1 MSYQVLARK
10 WRPKRFQDVIGQS
23 HITKSLQNALSR
35 NKLGHAYILTGTRGI
50 GKTSVARI
58 FAKAIRCESRLEDSN
73 ACGTCESCQDFDSAS
88 SMNVVEIDGASNN
101 SVDDIRDLIGNIQY
115 LPTSGH
121 YKIYIIDEVH
131 MLSTS
136 AFNALLKTLEE
147 PPAHAIFILATTE
160 PEKLLGT
167 VLSRCQRFDFRN
179 AAVADLSAHVKKI
192 AESENIQF
200 ENDEIIKQIC
210 VQGKGSVRDTL
221 SLLDQVLSFSEDG
234 KVTEQSVSFA
244 LGLAKTSVIIEIVS
258 KIINGNRDEVVSLY
272 KNLLN
277 ENISVKN
284 ICHSLLD
291 EFYLFI
297 SQIDNPENLK
307 KRWPL
312 VDATQLESGEIFWI
326 YESISKDVSWT
337 LSSLSPENCT
347 EIALQKVTLRNSF
360 FNKAANSKKKI
371 NNPEKTEEKTST
383 PVSIEDKPQ
392 VQEEKEIEVVAEVSV
407 AVEESV
413 SATTTPTD
421 GEEVKEETEE
431 IDIKEE
437 FSKMSSALENSPTVE
452 IKTNELENKIS
463 KKEEILKEK
472 SVEELPRDWDG
483 FLAYL
488 FKVSPASSANLE
500 QGNILSPLSLTDNSV
515 SIEVGFPESSRVF
528 LDYLKEQES
537 FDKLKDLVA
546 KFFNVDVTKVNLQL
560 AMVEEEKA
568 IDSEFKS
575 KAQLKQQEE
584 DRIEEEKREK
594 IRSNPFIRKAETIFN
609 SKVDKIIISKNENN

>member
-35 NKLGHAYILTGTRGI
+35 DKLGHAYILTGTRGI

-58 FAKAIRCESRLEDSN
+58 FAKAIRCESKLEDSN
-73 ACGTCESCQDFDSAS
+73 SCGSCESCQDFDSSS

-115 LPTSGH
+115 LPTSGK

-179 AAVADLSAHVKKI
+179 AAVVDLVEHLKKI
-192 AESENIQF
+192 SESENIQF
-200 ENDEIIKQIC
+200 EDESIIKQIAI
-210 VQGKGSVRDTL
+210 QGKGSVRDTL
-221 SLLDQVLSFSEDG
+221 SLLDQVLSFSENG
-234 KVTEQSVSFA
+234 VINEQSVSFA
-244 LGLAKTSVIIEIVS
+244 LGLAKTSVIIELVS
-258 KIINGNRDEVVSLY
+258 SILNGDREEVVRLY

-277 ENISVKN
+277 ENVSVKN
-284 ICHSLLD
+284 ICHSILD

-297 SQIDNPENLK
+297 SQIDNSENLK
-307 KRWPL
+307 KRWPK
-312 VDATQLESGEIFWI
+312 VDSTQLQSGEVFWI

-360 FNKAANSKKKI
+360 FEKGEMPKKKVNNSSI
-371 NNPEKTEEKTST
+371 NEE
-383 PVSIEDKPQ
+383 VIE
-392 VQEEKEIEVVAEVSV
+392 AEVEEVITPSTTPEPSEPISV
-407 AVEESV
+407 EANVDDV
-413 SATTTPTD
+413 SA
-421 GEEVKEETEE
+421 
-431 IDIKEE
+431 KEE
-437 FSKMSSALENSPTVE
+437 FSKMSEALDNSEQLTPVSKSVE
-452 IKTNELENKIS
+452 SLKTAKT
-463 KKEEILKEK
+463 EEILKEK

-488 FKVSPASSANLE
+488 FKVSPANAANLE
-500 QGNILSPLSLTDNSV
+500 QGNILSPLSILESSV
-515 SIEVGFPESSRVF
+515 SIEIGFPESSRVF

-537 FDKLKDLVA
+537 FDKLKELVA
-546 KFFNVDVTKVNLQL
+546 KFFSVEVDKVNLQL
-560 AMVEEEKA
+560 EMVNEEQV

-575 KAQLKQQEE
+575 KAQIKQIQEDE
-584 DRIEEEKREK
+584 VEEAKKVK
-594 IRSNPFIRKAETIFN
+594 IRTNPFIKQAETIFN
-609 SKVDKIIISKNENN
+609 SKIDKIVITKEKNN

>member
-10 WRPKRFQDVIGQS
+10 WRPKRFQDVIGQG

-35 NKLGHAYILTGTRGI
+35 DKLGHAYILTGTRGI

-58 FAKAIRCESRLEDSN
+58 FAKAIRCENKLEDSN
-73 ACGTCESCQDFDSAS
+73 SCGVCESCQDFASTS

-115 LPTSGH
+115 LPTSGK

-179 AAVADLSAHVKKI
+179 AAVVDLVAHLKKI
-192 AESENIQF
+192 CEVENIQF
-200 ENDEIIKQIC
+200 EDESIIKQISI
-210 VQGKGSVRDTL
+210 QGKGSVRDTL
-221 SLLDQVLSFSEDG
+221 SLLDQVLSFSENG
-234 KVTEQSVSFA
+234 VITEQSVSFA
-244 LGLAKTSVIIEIVS
+244 LGLAKTSVIIELVS
-258 KIINGNRDEVVSLY
+258 NIINGDRDEVVTLY
-272 KNLLN
+272 KSLLN
-277 ENISVKN
+277 ENVSVKN

-297 SQIDNPENLK
+297 SQIDNSENLK
-307 KRWPL
+307 KRWPS
-312 VDATQLESGEIFWI
+312 VDSALLQSGEVFWI

-347 EIALQKVTLRNSF
+347 EIALQKVTLRNTF
-360 FNKAANSKKKI
+360 FEKGEVVKKKV
-371 NNPEKTEEKTST
+371 NNSETLKLK
-383 PVSIEDKPQ
+383 
-392 VQEEKEIEVVAEVSV
+392 
-407 AVEESV
+407 
-413 SATTTPTD
+413 
-421 GEEVKEETEE
+421 EEVKEEAPIVEEEQASTPVVTEPEPVQEE
-431 IDIKEE
+431 IDASEE
-437 FSKMSSALENSPTVE
+437 FSKMSTALEDSEKTITEAPVE
-452 IKTNELENKIS
+452 EVADSS

-488 FKVSPASSANLE
+488 FKVSPASAANLE
-500 QGNILSPLSLTDNSV
+500 QGNILSPLSKSDTSV
-515 SIEVGFPESSRVF
+515 SIEIGFPESSRVF

-537 FDKLKDLVA
+537 FDKLKELVA
-546 KFFNVDVTKVNLQL
+546 NFFSVESSKVNLQL
-560 AMVEEEKA
+560 EMVNQEQV

-575 KAQLKQQEE
+575 KAQIKQ
-584 DRIEEEKREK
+584 IEEEEVEEAKKEK
-594 IRSNPFIRKAETIFN
+594 IRSNPFIRQAETIFN
-609 SKVDKIIISKNENN
+609 SKIDKIVISKEKNN

>member
-35 NKLGHAYILTGTRGI
+35 DKLGHAYILTGTRGI

-58 FAKAIRCESRLEDSN
+58 FAKAIRCEARLEDSN
-73 ACGTCESCQDFDSAS
+73 ACGACDSCIDFDSAS

-115 LPTSGH
+115 LPTSGK

-179 AAVADLSAHVKKI
+179 AVVSDLVNHLKKI
-192 AESENIQF
+192 SEEENIQF
-200 ENDEIIKQIC
+200 ENESIIKQIC
-210 VQGKGSVRDTL
+210 IQGKGSVRDTL
-221 SLLDQVLSFSEDG
+221 SLLDQVLSFSENG
-234 KVTEQSVSFA
+234 VINEQSVTFA
-244 LGLAKTSVIIEIVS
+244 LGLAKTSVIIELVS
-258 KIINGNRDEVVSLY
+258 DIINGDKDNVVKLY

-277 ENISVKN
+277 ENVSVKN

-297 SQIDNPENLK
+297 SQIDHIENLK
-307 KRWPL
+307 KRWPK
-312 VDATQLESGEIFWI
+312 VDSTQLQSGEVFWI
-326 YESISKDVSWT
+326 YESISKDVAWT

-347 EIALQKVTLRNSF
+347 EIALQKVALRNSF
-360 FNKAANSKKKI
+360 FEKSEVPKKKVNKPI
-371 NNPEKTEEKTST
+371 GEEPQPQANEPNEVKPGIDLVSDKKPEVSIEKVEQSPVEKTEE
-383 PVSIEDKPQ
+383 
-392 VQEEKEIEVVAEVSV
+392 
-407 AVEESV
+407 
-413 SATTTPTD
+413 
-421 GEEVKEETEE
+421 
-431 IDIKEE
+431 IDPKEE
-437 FSKMSSALENSPTVE
+437 FSKMSSALESSEKIEKPIVE
-452 IKTNELENKIS
+452 DEVQKTS
-463 KKEEILKEK
+463 KDEEILKEK
-472 SVEELPRDWDG
+472 SVEDLPRDWDG

-488 FKVSPASSANLE
+488 FKVSPASAANLE
-500 QGNILSPLSLTDNSV
+500 QGNILSPLSVTESSV
-515 SIEVGFPESSRVF
+515 SIEIGFPETSRVF

-537 FDKLKDLVA
+537 FDKLKELVA
-546 KFFNVDVTKVNLQL
+546 NFFSVEIEKVNLQL
-560 AMVEEEKA
+560 ETVDEEKA

-575 KAQLKQQEE
+575 KAQIKQM
-584 DRIEEEKREK
+584 EEEKVEEDKKDK
-594 IRSNPFIRKAETIFN
+594 IRSHPFIKQAETIFN
-609 SKVDKIIISKNENN
+609 SKIDKIVISKDKNN

>member
-10 WRPKRFQDVIGQS
+10 WRPKRFQDVIGQG

-35 NKLGHAYILTGTRGI
+35 DKLGHAYILTGTRGI

-58 FAKAIRCESRLEDSN
+58 FAKAIRCENKLEDSN
-73 ACGTCESCQDFDSAS
+73 SCGVCESCQDFDSTS

-115 LPTSGH
+115 LPTSGK

-179 AAVADLSAHVKKI
+179 AAVVDLVAHLKKI
-192 AESENIQF
+192 CEVENIQF
-200 ENDEIIKQIC
+200 EDESIIKQISI
-210 VQGKGSVRDTL
+210 QGKGSVRDTL
-221 SLLDQVLSFSEDG
+221 SLLDQVLSFSENG
-234 KVTEQSVSFA
+234 VITEQSVSFA
-244 LGLAKTSVIIEIVS
+244 LGLAKTSVIIELVS
-258 KIINGNRDEVVSLY
+258 NIINGDRDEVVTLY
-272 KNLLN
+272 KSLLN
-277 ENISVKN
+277 ENVSVKN

-297 SQIDNPENLK
+297 SQIDNSENLK
-307 KRWPL
+307 KRWPS
-312 VDATQLESGEIFWI
+312 VDSALLQSGEVFWI

-347 EIALQKVTLRNSF
+347 EIALQKVTLRNTF
-360 FNKAANSKKKI
+360 FEKGEVVKKKV
-371 NNPEKTEEKTST
+371 NNSETLKLK
-383 PVSIEDKPQ
+383 
-392 VQEEKEIEVVAEVSV
+392 
-407 AVEESV
+407 
-413 SATTTPTD
+413 
-421 GEEVKEETEE
+421 EEVKEEAPIVEEEQASTPVVTEPEPVQEE
-431 IDIKEE
+431 IDASEE
-437 FSKMSSALENSPTVE
+437 FSKMSTALEDSEKIITEAPVE
-452 IKTNELENKIS
+452 EVADSS

-488 FKVSPASSANLE
+488 FKVSPASAANLE
-500 QGNILSPLSLTDNSV
+500 QGNILSPLSKSDTSV
-515 SIEVGFPESSRVF
+515 SIEIGFPESSRVF

-537 FDKLKDLVA
+537 FDKLKELVA
-546 KFFNVDVTKVNLQL
+546 NFFSVELSKVNLQL
-560 AMVEEEKA
+560 EMVNQEQV

-575 KAQLKQQEE
+575 KAQIKQ
-584 DRIEEEKREK
+584 IEEEEVEEAKKEK
-594 IRSNPFIRKAETIFN
+594 IRSNPFIRQAETIFN
-609 SKVDKIIISKNENN
+609 SKIDKIVISKEKNN

>member
-35 NKLGHAYILTGTRGI
+35 DKLGHAYILTGTRGI

-58 FAKAIRCESRLEDSN
+58 FAKAIRCESKLEDSN
-73 ACGTCESCQDFDSAS
+73 SCGTCESCQDFDSSS

-115 LPTSGH
+115 LPTSGK

-179 AAVADLSAHVKKI
+179 AAVVDLVEHLKKI
-192 AESENIQF
+192 SASESIQF
-200 ENDEIIKQIC
+200 EDESIIKQIAI
-210 VQGKGSVRDTL
+210 QGKGSVRDTL

-234 KVTEQSVSFA
+234 VITEQSVSFA
-244 LGLAKTSVIIEIVS
+244 LGLAKTSVIIELVS
-258 KIINGNRDEVVSLY
+258 NILKGQRDEVVELY
-272 KNLLN
+272 KSLLN
-277 ENISVKN
+277 ENVSVKN
-284 ICHSLLD
+284 ICHSVLD

-297 SQIDNPENLK
+297 SQIDNSENLK
-307 KRWPL
+307 KRWPK
-312 VDATQLESGEIFWI
+312 VDSTQLQSGEVFWI
-326 YESISKDVSWT
+326 YESISKDVSWA

-347 EIALQKVTLRNSF
+347 EIALQKVTLRNTF
-360 FNKAANSKKKI
+360 FEKGEMPKKKI
-371 NNPEKTEEKTST
+371 YNSVPTEEMSKKEEVIAPAAS
-383 PVSIEDKPQ
+383 PVPLETVKVDPVVED
-392 VQEEKEIEVVAEVSV
+392 EVS
-407 AVEESV
+407 A
-413 SATTTPTD
+413 
-421 GEEVKEETEE
+421 
-431 IDIKEE
+431 KEE
-437 FSKMSSALENSPTVE
+437 FSKMSEALENSEPLSRVSDSVE
-452 IKTNELENKIS
+452 SLKTAKT
-463 KKEEILKEK
+463 EEILKEK

-483 FLAYL
+483 FLGYL
-488 FKVSPASSANLE
+488 FKVSPANAANLE
-500 QGNILSPLSLTDNSV
+500 QGNILSPLSITESSV
-515 SIEVGFPESSRVF
+515 SIEIGFPESSRVF

-537 FDKLKDLVA
+537 FDKLKELVA
-546 KFFNVDVTKVNLQL
+546 NFFSVEVEKVNLQL
-560 AMVEEEKA
+560 EMVNEEQV

-575 KAQLKQQEE
+575 KAQIKQIEE
-584 DRIEEEKREK
+584 DEVEEAKKVK
-594 IRSNPFIRKAETIFN
+594 IRTNPFIKQAESIFN
-609 SKVDKIIISKNENN
+609 SKVDKIVITKEKNN